1 MTAQAARSG
10 PQQGMNDKR
19 DADGVRM
26 LREDEVRVARP
37 PLWLLLAEGR
47 VGAEFVAYLL
57 SQPWLK
63 RLPRGD
69 GQPVL
74 VVPGFG
80 ASDASTAPLRRV
92 LRRLGYAAHGWEL
105 GRNLGMRAPVKHA
118 LNRSLE
124 ALHERH
130 GQTVSLIGWSLGG
143 VYVREMARHA
153 PQHVR
158 QVITLGSPING
169 HPNANNVDALFR
181 LVNRGKNINLDWDA
195 FQRRRVPPPVPCTA
209 IYSRLDGVVAWP
221 CAREEPTAHTESI
234 GVPSSHFG
242 LAVNPLVIAVI
253 ADRLAQPEGGWR
265 PYHPPRWLRR
275 LIETDD

>member
-1 MTAQAARSG
+1 
-10 PQQGMNDKR
+10 
-19 DADGVRM
+19 M
-26 LREDEVRVARP
+26 LREDEVRIAPP

-47 VGAEFVAYLL
+47 AWAEFAAFLL
-57 SQPWLK
+57 ARPLLA

-69 GQPVL
+69 GHPVL

-80 ASDASTAPLRRV
+80 AGDLSTLPMRRL

-105 GRNLGMRAPVKHA
+105 GRNVGMRGAIKHA
-118 LNRSLE
+118 LGRSLE

-130 GQTVSLIGWSLGG
+130 GQAVSLIGWSLGG

-169 HPNANNVDALFR
+169 HPQANRVDALFR
-181 LVNRGKNINLDWDA
+181 LVNRGKPVNLDWDA

-209 IYSRLDGVVAWP
+209 IHSRSDGVVAWQ
-221 CAREEPTAHTESI
+221 CSREEPSGHTETI

-242 LAVNPLVIAVI
+242 LAVNPLVITVI
-253 ADRLAQPEGGWR
+253 ADRLAQPEGGWQPFR
-265 PYHPPRWLRR
+265 ARGWQDR
-275 LIETDD
+275 LIYTEENPTTD